1 MRCIDCDQKTT
12 RVTNSGVTRQGV
24 SFRLRKCPVCNACF
38 RTEEVVMRR
47 VRAKSCDNS
56 PSLEE
61 EQKAL
66 DKKIDGLWVQERV
79 SYDRMLRPI
88 PILDKDIAD

>member
-1 MRCIDCDQKTT
+1 
-12 RVTNSGVTRQGV
+12 
-24 SFRLRKCPVCNACF
+24 
-38 RTEEVVMRR
+38 MRR